1 MERAKFLEKSKY
13 WGGPARSLAINNM
26 GKKETTEITAV
37 TQPQN
42 TELQL
47 AALFDHGQALLAN
60 QQWQKAEAIFAK
72 IETHNSHYEQNGL
85 RASVLR
91 RKAKFERI
99 ATNALDTGELEAA
112 LIAFQKANDFEHA
125 KEVHHLLT
133 IQELEEKADQA
144 TAAGNYQGAAWVYD
158 HLLNDYPENELA
170 ITWKIKR
177 ESCWEAELLPFFLLG
192 TQALGKEQW
201 RTAYQAFAQVLVL
214 DPYFRKNGRSAAA
227 LSEIA
232 RKEVVFLADQI
243 LRQGNIQEAK
253 DLYREVGH
261 LARLETV
268 DEFLRLRQREEE
280 TAVALEEE
288 GKWQDA
294 ATKYSYLATLYYT
307 DSERSQ
313 WHDAAIRCQTQHKLH
328 TLYSQ
333 AMSACNQQQ
342 WRNAAMLFGKILEL
356 EPDFQPEEQSVKTLY
371 RIARWRA
378 IMAQFLSHTNN
389 PPPQMNTG
397 SLS

>member
-1 MERAKFLEKSKY
+1 
-13 WGGPARSLAINNM
+13 M

-261 LARLETV
+261 LARLENV
-268 DEFLRLRQREEE
+268 DEFLRLCQRE
-280 TAVALEEE
+280 
-288 GKWQDA
+288 D
-294 ATKYSYLATLYYT
+294 
-307 DSERSQ
+307 
-313 WHDAAIRCQTQHKLH
+313 
-328 TLYSQ
+328 
-333 AMSACNQQQ
+333 
-342 WRNAAMLFGKILEL
+342 
-356 EPDFQPEEQSVKTLY
+356 
-371 RIARWRA
+371 
-378 IMAQFLSHTNN
+378 
-389 PPPQMNTG
+389 
-397 SLS
+397 